1 MIKEILNTDSRVEFH
16 STDSVLDG
24 KTGNILGIASSH
36 AECNFWIV
44 GIDEPIPEHRAVVI
58 IDSCLKLAN

>member
-1 MIKEILNTDSRVEFH
+1 MIKEILNTDSRVEIH
-16 STDSVLDG
+16 STYSGLDG
-24 KTGNILGIASSH
+24 KTGNILGIASTH

-44 GIDEPIPEHRAVVI
+44 GLDEPMPDRRAVVL

>member
-1 MIKEILNTDSRVEFH
+1 MNKEILNTDSRVEFH
-16 STDSVLDG
+16 STNSALDG
-24 KTGNILGIASSH
+24 KTGSILGIASSH

-44 GIDEPIPEHRAVVI
+44 GLDEPIPEHRAVVI